1 MAWLLRE
8 GDVLASL
15 ELAETLSARGRGLI
29 GRKSIEGAL
38 LLRRTRGIHTFGVR
52 FPIDVAFCDK
62 DLVVLHVT
70 TAKPWRL
77 CLPRMKARSVI
88 EARAGAF
95 EQWRLKPGDKLE
107 IKE

>member
-15 ELAETLSARGRGLI
+15 ELAESIAARTRGLV
-29 GRKSIEGAL
+29 GRRSIEGAL
-38 LLRRTRGIHTFGVR
+38 LLRRTRAVHTFGVR

-62 DLVVLHVT
+62 ELVVLEVT
-70 TAKPWRL
+70 TMARYRVG
-77 CLPRMKARSVI
+77 LPRIKARSVL

-95 EQWRLKPGDKLE
+95 EQWHLRPGDKLE